1 MPLLLKRAGQVRQ
14 GTACSVLGWLAH
26 PSAVGPFER
35 TCTSATTREL
45 LLAVMHTNCFC
56 RITCRQAS
64 LAGRDNFLAVEAD
77 RALAALV
84 AHGGEARVAAALL
97 AALSS
102 KSPDVRAKAGM
113 HLDACVQQHG
123 TRLVRQGCLG
133 LEGFEVRL

>member
-1 MPLLLKRAGQVRQ
+1 MDLPPCCLAEPCPLLQ
-14 GTACSVLGWLAH
+14 
-26 PSAVGPFER
+26 
-35 TCTSATTREL
+35 
-45 LLAVMHTNCFC
+45 
-56 RITCRQAS
+56 QAS

-102 KSPDVRAKAGM
+102 KSPDVRAKAAM

-123 TRLVRQGCLG
+123 TRLVSQVC
-133 LEGFEVRL
+133 